1 MHKESFLKPVFRV
14 KQLKKV
20 KKYIGFATRI
30 ILLWSLFFILGSC
43 STTKFVPEDE
53 YLLANV
59 KIKSKVRDITKE
71 KLRPYV
77 RQNENTKLLGFW
89 KFYLGLYNL
98 SGNDQEK
105 GFNRW
110 LRSIGEEPVI
120 FDPHLVTQ
128 SSRQMKLYLNNQ
140 GYFRATVRDT
150 VIFKGK
156 QKAKVIYYIDPGE
169 RYFLNKVSYR
179 IDDDSIREVILSD
192 TLKTFL
198 KKNRPFTVDLHEK
211 ERERISK
218 NLRNKGYYR
227 FSEEF
232 IYYLSDTTVGN
243 NYVNDSLIVVSP
255 EEVQGQPYYKKYRI
269 GKVEF
274 QVGIGTNELLEEDSS
289 DVALDFDTLKFEN
302 IRIIYD
308 DELPIKPQLLISSS
322 YIEPGT
328 YYNAALVER
337 THQLL
342 SSLRLFRYINIR
354 FRETGYTNEQ
364 GEPLLDCIIGLSP
377 GKPQSFSVDIE
388 GTNSSGNIG
397 AAGNLNYQHKN
408 LFKGGEFFTLNTR
421 LARQNQ
427 FVRSSSE
434 EFNTVEIGGEA
445 SIVIPRFLLPLRFQQ
460 FRQRYNPKTN
470 ISLSY
475 NYQRR
480 PDYTRTFANARLGY
494 NWRSSRYIS
503 HSFYPLEFNL
513 VNIPELSDNFKEIIS
528 GTYLEYTYED
538 HLIVG
543 MNYSFLLNQ
552 QTLGQNNDFWY
563 FRANLE
569 SAGNLLSLAMS
580 AKGNGSANEYNELL
594 GIRYA
599 QYVKSDIDLRF
610 HNRLDRYTSLVWRFF
625 AGVGIP
631 YGNLDVLPFE
641 KKYFSGGANSIRA
654 WPVRGLGPGS
664 YSEEEYQFYNQTGDI
679 KLEMNL
685 EYRFKLFWVLE
696 GALFLD
702 AGNIWGIRESSS
714 PEGGLFEFDKF
725 VDQIAVG
732 TGIGARFD
740 FNYFIFRLDMG
751 LKTRDPSLPEGER
764 WIPLNRSWRWTDTS
778 FNFAIGYP
786 F

>member
-1 MHKESFLKPVFRV
+1 M
-14 KQLKKV
+14 KQLKNLHK
-20 KKYIGFATRI
+20 GFDYAVLT
-30 ILLWSLFFILGSC
+30 LLSGWLLLYLAGC
-43 STTKFVPEDE
+43 STTRFVPENE
-53 YLLANV
+53 YLLTNV
-59 KIKSKVRDITKE
+59 KVKSRVRDITKE
-71 KLRPYV
+71 KLKPYV
-77 RQNENTKLLGFW
+77 RQTENTKLLGFW

-98 SGNDQEK
+98 SGRNEDK
-105 GFNRW
+105 GINRW

-120 FDPHLVTQ
+120 FDPYLVTQ
-128 SSRQMKLYLNNQ
+128 SARQMKLYLNNQ
-140 GYFRATVRDT
+140 GFFQASVNDT
-150 VIFKGK
+150 VIYQGK
-156 QKAKVIYYIDPGE
+156 KKAKVIYSINPGL
-169 RYFLNKVSYR
+169 RYYLNDVTYSVE
-179 IDDDSIREVILSD
+179 DDSIQDAVLGD

-198 KKNRPFTVDLHEK
+198 RKDQPFTVEIHEK

-218 NLRNKGYYR
+218 NLRNSGFYK

-232 IYYLSDTTVGN
+232 IYFVSDTTIGEN
-243 NYVNDSLIVVSP
+243 LVNDSVIVMTP
-255 EEVQGQPYYKKYRI
+255 EDISGQKHHQKYRI
-269 GKVEF
+269 NKVLF
-274 QVGIGTNELLEEDSS
+274 QVGIGTDEILKEDSGKIS
-289 DVALDFDTLKFEN
+289 SGFDTLKFEG
-302 IRIIYD
+302 IQIVFDR
-308 DELPIKPQLLISSS
+308 ELPFKPQLLISSS
-322 YIEPGT
+322 FIKPGD
-328 YYNAALVER
+328 YYHAARVER
-337 THQLL
+337 THQSL

-354 FRETGYTNEQ
+354 FRETGNTNERN
-364 GEPLLDCIIGLSP
+364 EPLLDCIIGLSP
-377 GKPQSFSVDIE
+377 GKPQSFSIDIE

-397 AAGNLNYQHKN
+397 AAGSFNYQHKN
-408 LFKGGEFFTLNTR
+408 LLKGGEYFTLNAR
-421 LARQNQ
+421 LARENQ

-434 EFNTVEIGGEA
+434 EFNTLEIGGEA
-445 SIVIPRFLLPLRFQQ
+445 SVVVPRFWLPLRARE

-475 NYQRR
+475 NYQHR

-513 VNIPELSDNFKEIIS
+513 VNIPKLSDDFKETIKD
-528 GTYLEYTYED
+528 TYLEYTYED

-552 QTLGQNNDFWY
+552 QTLGQSSDFWY
-563 FRANLE
+563 FRANVE
-569 SAGNLLSLAMS
+569 SAGNLLSAIMS
-580 AKGNGSANEYNELL
+580 PWDEGGSDNYAELF

-610 HNRLDRYTSLVWRFF
+610 HNRIDKYTSLVWRLF
-625 AGVGIP
+625 AGVGLP
-631 YGNLDVLPFE
+631 YGNLNVLPFE

-654 WPVRGLGPGS
+654 WPVRSLGPGS
-664 YSEEEYQFYNQTGDI
+664 YSEKEYRFYNQTGDI

-714 PEGGLFEFDKF
+714 PEGGLFEADKF
-725 VDQIAVG
+725 LEQIAVG

-751 LKTRDPSLPEGER
+751 LKTRDPSLLEGER
-764 WIPLNRSWRWTDTS
+764 WIPLNRPWEWTDAS